1 MAHSTI
7 VGGSSAE
14 RVINCPGSVKLA
26 QQMPPQI
33 ETDDMR
39 EGTRR
44 HDLISKIMDNKVR
57 PAEVN
62 DSKVLDAL
70 DLFDR
75 EVDVTGEA
83 MFDVEK
89 PVAFKIGRAHV

>member
-33 ETDDMR
+33 ESDDMK

-44 HDLISKIMDNKVR
+44 HDLIAQVMDGRLRSAADEKVID
-57 PAEVN
+57 E
-62 DSKVLDAL
+62 
-70 DLFDR
+70 
-75 EVDVTGEA
+75 
-83 MFDVEK
+83 
-89 PVAFKIGRAHV
+89 IGRAHV